1 MQGEGQGQ
9 ITALL
14 TRIRQD
20 DDAAAAD
27 LLPLVYQ
34 ELRALAG
41 SYFQAQRAN
50 HTLQPTAL
58 VHEAF
63 VRLVGNEDLEYES
76 RGHFFAIAAKAMRHV
91 LADHARQRRAQKRGG
106 GEPRARVTLSG
117 IDSNADESDVDVA
130 HIDEALDALAVLNE
144 RQARVV
150 ELRFFA
156 GLTIEQIAELLGVG
170 RRTIDADWQFA
181 RAWLRDQLLSE
192 E

>member
-1 MQGEGQGQ
+1 MQGDGQGQ

-14 TRIRQD
+14 TRIRHD
-20 DDAAAAD
+20 DEAAAAD

-41 SYFQAQRAN
+41 SYFKAQRAH

-63 VRLVGNEDLEYES
+63 VRLVGNKDLEYES
-76 RGHFFAIAAKAMRHV
+76 RGHFFAVAAKAMRHV
-91 LADHARQRRAQKRGG
+91 LADHARQRRALKRGG
-106 GEPRARVTLSG
+106 DRARVTLNG
-117 IDSNADESDVDVA
+117 IDSSAGDSDFDVA
-130 HIDEALDALAVLNE
+130 DIDEALDALAGLSE

-156 GLTIEQIAELLGVG
+156 GLTIEQIAELLGVAK
-170 RRTIDADWQFA
+170 RTIDADWHFA
-181 RAWLRDQLLSE
+181 RAWLRNRLLTE
-192 E
+192 D